1 MRDGD
6 LQKNT
11 PLKLPP
17 RRFRDPQEQDGTA
30 AVDFSEEGIVSRR
43 LEMMKE
49 RSSRGGGDPHSLPC
63 KPSPKDGEPVEGV
76 EEEGKAAA
84 GDSLPPGIEG
94 PCQHE
99 ETAAKATPGLPAP
112 APLPDRPGSLKEW
125 FLLGWNYRGLSA
137 GPVAVLLVV
146 AVVAA
151 WEIAGM
157 LGRDGDKRKAA
168 ASAEA
173 AEAAKA
179 AVTGG
184 PADVPPAFA
193 NSVDQALFSL
203 SSDPKGSLKKLLA
216 LEAERPDVVPL
227 TYFVAM
233 AAVRAGDDALAEKK
247 IAETI
252 AKNQRVSDALALQA
266 RLEVHHRKDE
276 SYVVLGST
284 DVRYESL
291 LRKAILADSA
301 NPVPYLRLAL
311 FMWNQKRNGEALEYL
326 GSARLRLNPADSYMM
341 ADICLALLKLEDTP
355 EADLPADA
363 GAGGHDPVTLFASAY
378 VAARKND
385 FPRAAG
391 ILCEC
396 REVVPPTL
404 FSTVLS
410 LPGFRKFSTRPEL
423 ADLFKDRAGA

>member
-6 LQKNT
+6 LQTNT
-11 PLKLPP
+11 PLKLPS

-30 AVDFSEEGIVSRR
+30 AVDFSEAKIVSRR

-49 RSSRGGGDPHSLPC
+49 RASRGGGDPHSLPC

-84 GDSLPPGIEG
+84 CDSLPPGIEG

-99 ETAAKATPGLPAP
+99 EAAAKATPGLPAP

-125 FLLGWNYRGLSA
+125 FLLGWNYRGISA

-151 WEIAGM
+151 WEIACM
-157 LGRDGDKRKAA
+157 LGRDGAKR
-168 ASAEA
+168 EA
-173 AEAAKA
+173 AEA

-184 PADVPPAFA
+184 PADVPPVFA

-266 RLEVHHRKDE
+266 RLEVRHRKDE
-276 SYVVLGST
+276 TYVVLGST

-301 NPVPYLRLAL
+301 NPIPYLRLAL

-341 ADICLALLKLEDTP
+341 ADICRALLKLEDTP

-391 ILCEC
+391 ILREC

-423 ADLFKDRAGA
+423 VDLFKDRAGS